1 MPQRSDALTY
11 VELTWLEKRIEHWV
25 RFGRIAKEPVLN
37 RRVRIGSFAQGS
49 AFAFVRCAS
58 NDFGKIISRID
69 VLHAVAPAS
78 PIPPCLCPSRRRIL
92 LRVPGWP
99 NVSRVLRAVDQVEA
113 IGVDPANPAPDHWRH
128 VQNRLSAGEE
138 WRPYTTARH
147 SAPLLRRS
155 DAR

>member
-25 RFGRIAKEPVLN
+25 RFRRIAKEPVSIAASALGASL
-37 RRVRIGSFAQGS
+37 RAAPSPSFAGRRMIS
-49 AFAFVRCAS
+49 ARSF
-58 NDFGKIISRID
+58 
-69 VLHAVAPAS
+69 PAS
-78 PIPPCLCPSRRRIL
+78 TSCTQLRRRALFHPAFCPSRRRIL
-92 LRVPGWP
+92 LRIPGWP

-113 IGVDPANPAPDHWRH
+113 IGVAPANPAPDHWRH